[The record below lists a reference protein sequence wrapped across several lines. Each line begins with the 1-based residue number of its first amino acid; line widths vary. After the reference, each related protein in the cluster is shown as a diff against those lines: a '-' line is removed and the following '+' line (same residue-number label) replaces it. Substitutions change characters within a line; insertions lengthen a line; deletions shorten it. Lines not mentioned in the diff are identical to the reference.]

1 MHNFTD
7 LTERRHEGAHGEGG
21 ERARNTS
28 VEPNGSAP
36 LSYAATCYQGSVE
49 PIRRPDHKS
58 KKHSRPA
65 KWEDR
70 HARRER
76 QAREWAL

>member
-1 MHNFTD
+1 MKMDATG
-7 LTERRHEGAHGEGG
+7 RRHEGTHDEVV
-21 ERARNTS
+21 ERANLDA
-28 VEPNGSAP
+28 GQ
-36 LSYAATCYQGSVE
+36 LSPAHSYQGSVE
-49 PIRRPDHKS
+49 PIRRPDHKAKS
-58 KKHSRPA
+58 HSRPA